1 MQFSHKTLPDGRNF
15 LYAWF
20 SAMFTR
26 IDLIIIK
33 KVSESEL
40 EGIVQKIETEV
51 LRIETFCQ

>member
-33 KVSESEL
+33 KVSEDEL
-40 EGIVQKIETEV
+40 VELLKELK
-51 LRIETFCQ
+51 LRF